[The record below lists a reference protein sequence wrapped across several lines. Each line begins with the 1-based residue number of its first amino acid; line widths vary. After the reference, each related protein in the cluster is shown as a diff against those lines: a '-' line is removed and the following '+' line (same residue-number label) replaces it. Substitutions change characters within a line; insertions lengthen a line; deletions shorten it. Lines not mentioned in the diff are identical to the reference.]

1 MIMLTLAPLRH
12 YHWAYDTQ
20 KARTTAYRFDLLD

>member
-12 YHWAYDTQ
+12 YHQASDTQ
-20 KARTTAYRFDLLD
+20 KARTTVYKFDLLD